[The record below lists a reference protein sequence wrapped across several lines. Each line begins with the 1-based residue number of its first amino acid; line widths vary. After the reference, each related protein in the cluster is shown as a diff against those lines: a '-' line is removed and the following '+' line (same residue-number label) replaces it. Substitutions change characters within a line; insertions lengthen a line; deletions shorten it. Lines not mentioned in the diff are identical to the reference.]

1 MKAVVTGGAGF
12 IGSHIV
18 DLLLK
23 NETEVLVID
32 DFSSGKKEN
41 LDLTQQKLHVLE
53 TDISH
58 SVCTKEIEKF
68 RPDIVFH
75 YAGQIS
81 VGFSVRKPEQD
92 AQQNVIATLKL
103 LKICSKIQVKKFLMA
118 SSAAVYGDQLYYPT
132 TEEYT
137 QFPYSPYAISKK
149 CCETYL
155 EYYGRNSDMQTFALR
170 FSNVY
175 GPRQNA
181 KGESG
186 VIAIFFDRLQ
196 SQSPFTINGDGQQT
210 RDFIFVE
217 DVARANWRCVAAENL
232 SRYNCFNV
240 SSAQETSIIDLVS
253 LAQEIAAKHGLT
265 PLQVTHGQ
273 ALSGELRRSSLSYKN
288 IHNST
293 QWQPTVT
300 LTEGLERTCQFYK
313 DK

>member
-1 MKAVVTGGAGF
+1 MKVVVTGGAGF

-23 NETEVLVID
+23 NEIEVLVVD

-41 LDLTQQKLHVLE
+41 LDLSNQNLRVFE

-58 SVCTKEIEKF
+58 HTCIAEIEKF
-68 RPDIVFH
+68 CPDIVFH

-81 VGFSVRKPEQD
+81 VGFSMRKPEQD

-103 LKICSKIQVKKFLMA
+103 LEACKKLQVKKFLMA
-118 SSAAVYGDQLYYPT
+118 SSAAVYGDQIYYPT
-132 TEEYT
+132 TEEHT
-137 QFPYSPYAISKK
+137 QFPHSPYAISKK

-155 EYYGRNSDMQTFALR
+155 EYYGRNSHMQTFALR

-196 SQSPFTINGDGQQT
+196 SQSPFTINGDGLQT

-217 DVARANWRCVAAENL
+217 DVARANWMCITAENL
-232 SRYNCFNV
+232 SGYNCFNV

-253 LAQEIAAKHGLT
+253 LAQDIAAKHALI
-265 PLQVTHGQ
+265 PLQVKHGQ
-273 ALSGELRRSSLSYKN
+273 ALSGELRRSSLSYES
-288 IHNST
+288 IHNSVGWT
-293 QWQPTVT
+293 PKMT
-300 LTEGLERTCQFYK
+300 LSEGLARTCQYFAH
-313 DK
+313 